1 MNTTLIE
8 MLYAAQRT
16 SNSFAGEDNKF
27 LAISKIK
34 EAVENYQ
41 DFANACAKNNWDI
54 NSVKDLSHMI
64 KWVKNMPEQ
73 SDSEELKEYTVSD
86 KLKKVLIATHNTGA
100 NYIVF
105 PPNTFEDE
113 YLLPNYD
120 KSYVIFHK
128 KDTNPNIIDKLDE
141 NKQPK
146 SINVWKNWVMTITF
160 SRIKLFRWV

>member
-8 MLYAAQRT
+8 MLYAAQRV

-34 EAVENYQ
+34 EAVEDYQ
-41 DFANACAKNNWDI
+41 DFANACTKNNWDI
-54 NSVKDLSHMI
+54 NSVKDLSYMI
-64 KWVKNMPEQ
+64 KWIKNVPEQ
-73 SDSEELKEYTVSD
+73 STNEELKEYTVSD

-100 NYIVF
+100 DYIVF
-105 PPNTFEDE
+105 PPKTFEDE
-113 YLLPNYD
+113 YLLSNDD

-128 KDTNPNIIDKLDE
+128 QNTDLDIIDKLDV

-146 SINVWKNWVMTITF
+146 SINIWKNWIMTITYHA
-160 SRIKLFRWV
+160 

>member
-34 EAVENYQ
+34 EAVEDYQ

-54 NSVKDLSHMI
+54 NSVKDLSYMI
-64 KWVKNMPEQ
+64 KWVKNVPEQ

-100 NYIVF
+100 DYIVF
-105 PPNTFEDE
+105 PPKTFVDE
-113 YLLPNYD
+113 YLLPNDD

-128 KDTNPNIIDKLDE
+128 QDTDLDIIDKLDV

-146 SINVWKNWVMTITF
+146 SINIWKNWIMTITYHA
-160 SRIKLFRWV
+160 